1 MKNQMKF
8 IEMFIGLHIMN
19 HALLDGGGGLFII
32 TTSLLLL
39 SMWCELEL
47 MAYFIGKF
55 STFVC

>member
-32 TTSLLLL
+32 TTSLL
-39 SMWCELEL
+39 STWGELKL
-47 MAYFIGKF
+47 MAYFIAKF